1 VLACS
6 SAATLLVV
14 SGAWAKVDTWRREGS
29 SAFSKCKREGVVL
42 SDSGELRLGRAVEP
56 LGTLSASHVWDLV
69 KTKDGT
75 LFAATGDEG
84 KVFRRE
90 SKEGAPWTLAYD
102 AADTQALSLAV
113 LPDGKVFVGTGPS
126 GQVVEISDPKHPA
139 SNPDP
144 KVQYVWDLAAD
155 PQGNLYAATG
165 PTGQLWKRS
174 GDGRW
179 TLLHDSKHTH
189 LLCLAIGPDGSVYA
203 GSDGEGLIYRVSREG
218 KVSIV
223 YDAPQSEIRTLLAM
237 PDGSLY
243 AGTAAESG
251 TGSGS
256 SRGSSLLT
264 QSAGSPRLLADR
276 GSERTGHLSGRI
288 RLVQD
293 TKREPSRPPGTSKPA
308 TPGGSAAP
316 RPASPGDNAVYH
328 VNPDGVAREVF
339 RSKVL
344 IFSLAWAEDRL
355 FVGTGPEGQLFE
367 VRDHARE
374 TIPLTKLDNTQILA
388 LLAEPDG
395 GLILGAGDPG
405 AVVRLSSGYLPEG
418 TMTSEVHDAKL
429 LSRFGTMSWQ
439 GGLSPETA
447 ITAQLRTGNVGDP
460 DETWSPWSAEQT
472 KPAPAIADVPPG
484 RFVQYRIKLSSKD
497 SKQTPELRGFAISF
511 RSANL
516 PPEISRLEIP
526 DVSAKDGAIRQTR
539 LNVRWDV
546 TDPND
551 DDVQYTLEF
560 RKEGWPEW
568 VRLGGETPITEKTYA
583 WDVTAVP
590 SGSYRLRLTASDRPS
605 NSPDDASTD
614 ERTSNPFLIDHD
626 APTVTIKARDRTGA
640 VVTLSDGLTRLV
652 KADYA
657 VDGGVWTPIFPDD
670 GLFDSPDER
679 ITVSLPNLNPGT
691 HLLMIQATD
700 AAGNV
705 GAGDILLEIKK

>member
-1 VLACS
+1 MACS
-6 SAATLLVV
+6 VAATVLVA

-29 SAFSKCKREGVVL
+29 SAFSKCKRDGVVL
-42 SDSGELRLGRAVEP
+42 SDSGELRLGRAVKP
-56 LGTLSASHVWDLV
+56 LGTLSASHVWDLA

-84 KVFRRE
+84 KVYRRE
-90 SKEGAPWTLAYD
+90 PREGASWTLAYD

-126 GQVVEISDPKHPA
+126 GQVVELTDPQHPV
-139 SNPDP
+139 SKPDP

-155 PQGNLYAATG
+155 LQGSLYAATG
-165 PTGQLWKRS
+165 PTGQLWKRG
-174 GDGRW
+174 GDGKW
-179 TLLHDSKHTH
+179 TLLYDSKHAH
-189 LLCLAIGPDGSVYA
+189 LLCLAVGPDGAVYA

-218 KVSIV
+218 KVSIL
-223 YDAPQSEIRTLLAM
+223 YDAPQAEVRTLLTT

-243 AGTAAESG
+243 AGTAAEAG

-256 SRGSSLLT
+256 SRGSSALAQVAEPPRFLT
-264 QSAGSPRLLADR
+264 DRVSRRADR
-276 GSERTGHLSGRI
+276 GSSRI

-308 TPGGSAAP
+308 TPGGSASP
-316 RPASPGDNAVYH
+316 RPTSPGDNAVYH

-339 RSKVL
+339 RSKVM
-344 IFSLAWAEDRL
+344 IYSLAWSEDRL
-355 FVGTGPEGQLFE
+355 YVGTGPEGQLYE

-405 AVVRLSSGYLPEG
+405 AVVRLSSGYVPEG
-418 TMTSEVHDAKL
+418 TLTSEVHDAKL

-439 GGLSPETA
+439 GDLPPETA
-447 ITAQLRTGNVGDP
+447 IAAQLRTGNVGDP
-460 DETWSPWSAEQT
+460 DETWSSWSAEQT
-472 KPAPAIADVPPG
+472 RPGPAVADVPPG
-484 RFVQYRIKLSSKD
+484 RFVQYRIKLSSKN
-497 SKQTPELRGFAISF
+497 SRQTPELRGFAINF
-511 RSANL
+511 RSSNL

-526 DVSAKDGAIRQTR
+526 DVSTKDGAIRQTR

-551 DDVQYTLEF
+551 DDIQYTLEF

-568 VRLGGETPITEKTYA
+568 VRLGGESPITEKTYA

-590 SGSYRLRLTASDRPS
+590 SGSYRLRLIASDRPS
-605 NSPDDASTD
+605 NNPADASTD
-614 ERTSNPFLIDHD
+614 ERTSTPFLIDHD
-626 APTVTIKARDRTGA
+626 APAVAVKVRDRASA
-640 VVTLSDGLTRLV
+640 VVTLRDGLTRLV

-657 VDGGVWTPIFPDD
+657 VDGGDWTPIFPDD
-670 GLFDSPDER
+670 GLFDSPDEQ
-679 ITVSLPNLNPGT
+679 ITVALPDLSPGT
-691 HLLMIQATD
+691 HLLMVRATD

-705 GAGDILLEIKK
+705 GTGDVLLEVKK